1 MERDVLQV
9 FASTYV
15 AESDIPTE
23 DKLMLIDYIR
33 ECDEFGVMYL
43 LSTGEML
50 GENEYL
56 DEKACGILFEQYQAS
71 LAPLL
76 EAKPKGYY
84 KMKGA
89 HIKTVA
95 GRKVAAA
102 KGAAMAAGTK
112 VKGAAGRAG
121 AGVKGAAISAGSKVK
136 GAAISA
142 GAGVKGAAGRAG
154 AGVKGAAG
162 RAGAGVKG
170 AAFDAQMKLRGAKK
184 AAAHQV
190 KGAAASMKQAGAGAK
205 EAGKG
210 LGGALKSASKIPGAK
225 PAAVVAAAAAA
236 SYAVYKRFFSAASKA
251 CAGKSGGD
259 RSACIDRFK
268 KQAKMAQVKELQKGM
283 AKCGN
288 DPGCRSKLQG
298 KISKAKSNM

>member
-112 VKGAAGRAG
+112 
-121 AGVKGAAISAGSKVK
+121 
-136 GAAISA
+136 
-142 GAGVKGAAGRAG
+142 
-154 AGVKGAAG
+154 VKGAAG